1 MRKKTSP
8 PISEERGK
16 GQKVAGTGEKEE
28 GACNS
33 SKKLEEEEEE
43 EYPDTLHQAD
53 VQLS

>member
-16 GQKVAGTGEKEE
+16 GQKVAGTREKEE

-33 SKKLEEEEEE
+33 SKKEEEE